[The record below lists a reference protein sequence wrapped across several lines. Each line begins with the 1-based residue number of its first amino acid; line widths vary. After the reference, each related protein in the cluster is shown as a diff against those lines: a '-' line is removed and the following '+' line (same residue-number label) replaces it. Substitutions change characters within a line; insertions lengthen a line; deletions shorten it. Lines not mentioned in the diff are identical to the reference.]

1 MELHL
6 RSAREKKRQKNRTKK
21 QTGKEDVERLIPEEG
36 LGFKRLMPLPCE
48 AGELD
53 TDVLIISHEHKDH
66 FDVDAL
72 GFVLDFGFS
81 RLYYAGDTALT
92 LSTGNH
98 RAYG

>member
-1 MELHL
+1 M
-6 RSAREKKRQKNRTKK
+6 
-21 QTGKEDVERLIPEEG
+21 ERLIPEEG
-36 LGFKRLMPLPCE
+36 LGFKCLMPPPCE
-48 AGELD
+48 VGELD

-92 LSTGNH
+92 LSRLNH

>member
-1 MELHL
+1 M
-6 RSAREKKRQKNRTKK
+6 
-21 QTGKEDVERLIPEEG
+21 ERLSPEEG
-36 LGFKRLMPLPCE
+36 LGFKRLMPPPCG

-72 GFVLDFGFS
+72 GFILDFGFS

-92 LSTGNH
+92 LSRLNH